1 MSYIKR
7 LLELEYPNGIIPR
20 WGSTQNERYLA
31 MLQDR
36 QFARHGST
44 QAREAHKVATRE
56 KVKGMTDEM
65 IQADLFG

>member
-7 LLELEYPNGIIPR
+7 LLELEYPSGIIPR

-31 MLQDR
+31 MLQDM

-44 QAREAHKVATRE
+44 QAREAYKVATRE
-56 KVKGMTDEM
+56 KVKEMTDEQLNFE
-65 IQADLFG
+65 IFG

>member
-7 LLELEYPNGIIPR
+7 LLELEYPGGIIPR

-44 QAREAHKVATRE
+44 QAREAYKVATRE
-56 KVKGMTDEM
+56 KVKAMTTEQLEM
-65 IQADLFG
+65 EIFG